1 MDSCLFVLLG
11 ATGDLARRKL
21 IPALY
26 RGLLARES
34 TQRVVVLGAGR
45 SDWND
50 DDLRDAFRT
59 SLHEAGLADDA
70 VEAWCDQCIA
80 YQRVGDDGALDPV
93 FERAAELERERG
105 LPGHRVYYLAVPPS
119 VFEASLREIGEHEQ
133 QHPRDGS
140 TRVVIEKPFG
150 HDLDSARALNRLV
163 HTYFDERQVYRIDHY
178 LGKET
183 VQNLLVFRFANP
195 VFEAVWNRH
204 HVERVEIT
212 VAEELGV
219 EGRAGYYDTTGALR
233 DMVQNHLTQLLALTA
248 MEPPP
253 RFDADAVRLEK
264 LKVLRAVAG
273 IDPERVVLGR
283 YAAAGGHEGYL
294 DHEDVPSDSTT
305 ETFAALR
312 LTVDNWRWQGV
323 PFLLRTGK
331 RMPEKLTE
339 IAVYFRVP
347 PVRLFGGPDRCA
359 ISRNVLRLRLQPDE
373 RFQLG
378 FEVKRPGD
386 GFDLS
391 SQTLTFDYARAFGE
405 PPAAYE
411 TLLVDIVE
419 GDQTLFVHADET
431 EAAWA
436 LYQPLLDAA
445 LPVHDYPSG
454 SWGPKPAARLFFA
467 DRSAQTEAAA

>member
-1 MDSCLFVLLG
+1 MDTCLFVLLG

-26 RGLLARES
+26 RGFLARES

-133 QHPRDGS
+133 QPPRDGS

-359 ISRNVLRLRLQPDE
+359 IS
-373 RFQLG
+373 
-378 FEVKRPGD
+378 
-386 GFDLS
+386 
-391 SQTLTFDYARAFGE
+391 
-405 PPAAYE
+405 
-411 TLLVDIVE
+411 
-419 GDQTLFVHADET
+419 
-431 EAAWA
+431 
-436 LYQPLLDAA
+436 
-445 LPVHDYPSG
+445 
-454 SWGPKPAARLFFA
+454 
-467 DRSAQTEAAA
+467 